1 MSAVKVGQVWQDKDK
16 RRDTVIEI
24 IKGPWRET
32 KDDSEWD
39 AVLGLVVGTEEE
51 RTYSVDRLVK
61 RWKLVSEKDT
71 ELEAVLSK
79 DIAQMEQKH
88 ATREQ
93 WLSAAVVALREG
105 IFAPDHTVP
114 EVRVSVGWPG
124 GRGPKQNRIGE
135 CWQPDSSA
143 DGIGQIFISP
153 VLSDP
158 VEVLATLTHEMVHA
172 INHKDGDNG
181 HRAPF
186 KRIAESVGLEGKMA
200 STHAGEAL
208 AEKLEAIG
216 NMLGKYPHAA
226 ISLESKPKVQRTYM
240 IRVKPV
246 HCDECD
252 PDYVIRMTQ
261 RWIDEGMPLCPH
273 GTKMEEA

>member
-1 MSAVKVGQVWQDKDK
+1 MSAVKVGQVWRDKDK
-16 RRDTVIEI
+16 RRNTVIEI
-24 IKGPWRET
+24 IKVEGN
-32 KDDSEWD
+32 K
-39 AVLGLVVGTEEE
+39 AAGLVVGTEEE
-51 RTYSVDRLVK
+51 RTYNVERLQK
-61 RWKLVSEKDT
+61 RWELVQEKNTEPVGDT
-71 ELEAVLSK
+71 DLAK
-79 DIAQMEQKH
+79 KH

-158 VEVLATLTHEMVHA
+158 VEVLATLTHELVHA

>member
-1 MSAVKVGQVWQDKDK
+1 MQEKNTEPVGDMDLAK
-16 RRDTVIEI
+16 
-24 IKGPWRET
+24 
-32 KDDSEWD
+32 
-39 AVLGLVVGTEEE
+39 
-51 RTYSVDRLVK
+51 
-61 RWKLVSEKDT
+61 
-71 ELEAVLSK
+71 
-79 DIAQMEQKH
+79 KH

-93 WLSAAVVALREG
+93 WLSAAVVKLREG
-105 IFAPDHTVP
+105 TFAPDHTVP

-158 VEVLATLTHEMVHA
+158 VEVLATLTHELVHA

-226 ISLESKPKVQRTYM
+226 ISLESKPKVQKTYM
-240 IRVKPV
+240 LKFVSP
-246 HCDECD
+246 EE
-252 PDYVIRMTQ
+252 PDFFVRMTKGKYEEYGAP
-261 RWIDEGMPLCPH
+261 RDPWGNE
-273 GTKMEEA
+273 MEQEQ

>member
-1 MSAVKVGQVWQDKDK
+1 MSTVKVGQVWRDKDK
-16 RRDTVIEI
+16 RRQRLVE
-24 IKGPWRET
+24 
-32 KDDSEWD
+32 
-39 AVLGLVVGTEEE
+39 VLSVTENEVHALIVGTEDE
-51 RTYSVDRLVK
+51 TSLKLDRFVK
-61 RWKLVSEKDT
+61 RWELVQEKST
-71 ELEAVLSK
+71 EPVGDMNLAK
-79 DIAQMEQKH
+79 KH

-93 WLSAAVVALREG
+93 WLSAAVVKLREG

-158 VEVLATLTHEMVHA
+158 VEVLATLTHELVHA

-226 ISLESKPKVQRTYM
+226 ISLESKPKVQKTYQLKA
-240 IRVKPV
+240 V
-246 HCDECD
+246 CAYDDE
-252 PDYVIRMTQ
+252 YKVRMTQ
-261 RWIDEGMPLCPH
+261 KMADDWGMPLCPCH
-273 GTKMEEA
+273 KEPMQFE

>member
-1 MSAVKVGQVWQDKDK
+1 MSTVKVGQVWRDKDK
-16 RRDTVIEI
+16 RRQRLVE
-24 IKGPWRET
+24 
-32 KDDSEWD
+32 
-39 AVLGLVVGTEEE
+39 VLSVTENEVHALIVGTEDE
-51 RTYSVDRLVK
+51 TSLKLDRFVK
-61 RWKLVSEKDT
+61 RWELVQEKNT
-71 ELEAVLSK
+71 EPVG
-79 DIAQMEQKH
+79 DIAQMELKH

-93 WLSAAVVALREG
+93 WLSAAVVKLREG

-158 VEVLATLTHEMVHA
+158 VEVLATLTHELVHA

-226 ISLESKPKVQRTYM
+226 ISPESKPKVQRTYQLKA
-240 IRVKPV
+240 VCVYDSEYKV
-246 HCDECD
+246 
-252 PDYVIRMTQ
+252 RMTQ
-261 RWIDEGMPLCPH
+261 KMADDWGMPLCPCH
-273 GTKMEEA
+273 EEPMQFE

>member
-1 MSAVKVGQVWQDKDK
+1 MSAVKVGQVWRDKDK
-16 RRDTVIEI
+16 RRNTVIEI

-51 RTYSVDRLVK
+51 RTYSVDRLQK
-61 RWKLVSEKDT
+61 RWELVQEKNT
-71 ELEAVLSK
+71 EPVGDMDLAK
-79 DIAQMEQKH
+79 KH

-93 WLSAAVVALREG
+93 WLSAAVVKLREG

-158 VEVLATLTHEMVHA
+158 VEVLATLTHELVHA

-186 KRIAESVGLEGKMA
+186 KRIAESVGLEGKMTA
-200 STHAGEAL
+200 THAGPEL
-208 AEKLEAIG
+208 VPELEEIG

-226 ISLESKPKVQRTYM
+226 ISPESKPKVQRTYLLKY
-240 IRVKPV
+240 V
-246 HCDECD
+246 CGQE
-252 PDYVIRMTQ
+252 PDYFLRITQ
-261 RWIDEGMPLCPH
+261 TKIDEYGAPICPCH
-273 GTKMEEA
+273 NEPMEQEQ